1 MDRISEN
8 IGRGIFKIEDARV
21 FLEMWGKATF
31 KEDCERIWEAYRW
44 KLLIPIMAGEER
56 IVILG
61 ILNERGGA
69 CDGEW
74 LRRDVQRL
82 YPIRPVIYELA
93 IEFLVKDGYIARR
106 KLFFGDRYRITEK
119 GQVAA
124 LLTHGIYQEITKR
137 RNEHENT
144 R

>member
-1 MDRISEN
+1 VEAPHSN
-8 IGRGIFKIEDARV
+8 NGRG
-21 FLEMWGKATF
+21 
-31 KEDCERIWEAYRW
+31 
-44 KLLIPIMAGEER
+44 ER

-82 YPIRPVIYELA
+82 YPTRPVIYELA

-106 KLFFGDRYRITEK
+106 KSFFGDWYQTTEK

-137 RNEHENT
+137 RDERENT